1 MSVKVGS
8 ARIDEVGQVKYGI
21 AGDQTGQEVSTQ
33 DWYLNSKGWVI
44 IRAKDDEVR
53 EKIAYAM
60 QRACDNEN
68 IGYDQ
73 SQRSTAFNWCKKA
86 NNYDPGAIT
95 TPVEVDCSALVRL
108 CCWYAGVQVQSFTT
122 SNEVS
127 ILRATGQFDIISDER
142 TKSSDEQM
150 RGDILVTA
158 TKGHTVVVLDDGAAI
173 KKTNEDGSIGVATA
187 RGSVKVRT
195 GASTDFPS
203 IGTAKKGQSFKV
215 FEILEN
221 GWLKIG
227 WGDGFGYTSNAGN
240 KYYDVAVEKETV
252 AAPAPTPAPTTSK
265 YKVLSPLFV
274 RTGPGKNNGTVA
286 VLARDSIIEV
296 TEEVNGWAKL
306 ADGRGYS
313 SLKYLKKL

>member
-1 MSVKVGS
+1 MSVRVGS
-8 ARIDEVGQVKYGI
+8 ARIDEVGQIKYGI

-73 SQRSTAFNWCKKA
+73 SQRNSAFNWCKKA

-95 TPVEVDCSALVRL
+95 APVEVDCSALVRL
-108 CCWYAGVQVQSFTT
+108 CCWYAGIQVQSFTT

-127 ILRATGQFDIISDER
+127 ILRATGQFDIISDDR

-173 KKTNEDGSIGVATA
+173 KKSNEDEVIGVATA

-195 GASTDFPS
+195 GASTDFFS

-221 GWLKIG
+221 GWLKIE
-227 WGDGFGYTSNAGN
+227 WNNGFGYTSNAGN
-240 KYYDVAVEKETV
+240 KYYDVVKEKEVV
-252 AAPAPTPAPTTSK
+252 AAPAPTPTSK
-265 YKVLSPLFV
+265 YKVLSPLYV
-274 RTGPGKNNGTVA
+274 RSGPGKNNSAVA
-286 VLARDSIIEV
+286 VLSRDSIIEV

-313 SLKYLKKL
+313 SLKFLQKL